1 VVKHAALLS
10 GVRFKVVLG
19 FTGVKYANF
28 MSFRC
33 HPQQQQEVVQELE
46 YQISLL
52 NTEKQSL
59 AEQIKKLQR

>member
-1 VVKHAALLS
+1 
-10 GVRFKVVLG
+10 
-19 FTGVKYANF
+19 